1 MINKSMLREKPNG
14 LLIEPD
20 PRYSGGHN
28 NTLRSR
34 FAL

>member
-28 NTLRSR
+28 TLRSR